1 MKEKH
6 TAKSQ
11 SWIGRV
17 SGHSDS
23 PDNSIGVLESGLPW
37 DGASQWQTGQ
47 IPGLCHARALLE
59 FSRGPGLGTG
69 VDSEA
74 AAGCRLPHFL

>member
-6 TAKSQ
+6 IAKSQ
-11 SWIGRV
+11 SWIGRA
-17 SGHSDS
+17 SGRSDS

-37 DGASQWQTGQ
+37 KGLLSGRPAKSQDSAMLG
-47 IPGLCHARALLE
+47 ALLE
-59 FSRGPGLGTG
+59 FSRGPGLRTG

-74 AAGCRLPHFL
+74 AAGCRLLHFL